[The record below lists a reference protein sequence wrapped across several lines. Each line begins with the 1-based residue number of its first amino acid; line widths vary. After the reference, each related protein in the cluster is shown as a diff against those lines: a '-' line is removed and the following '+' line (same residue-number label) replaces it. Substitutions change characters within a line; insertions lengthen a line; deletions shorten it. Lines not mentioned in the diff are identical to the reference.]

1 MAPSV
6 PAVIRTAVSAAQR
19 VAKSSRAV
27 IGIRDFATA
36 NESTD
41 GTCLSL
47 LFSNG
52 AAGCVFVCVSS

>member
-6 PAVIRTAVSAAQR
+6 PAVTRTAVSAAQR

-27 IGIRDFATA
+27 IGIRDFATS

-41 GTCLSL
+41 GTCLSFVL
-47 LFSNG
+47 SQTGLPG
-52 AAGCVFVCVSS
+52 VCVSS

>member
-6 PAVIRTAVSAAQR
+6 PAVSRTIVSTLR
-19 VAKSSRAV
+19 IPKSRAV

-41 GTCLSL
+41 GTYTSFLDW
-47 LFSNG
+47 
-52 AAGCVFVCVSS
+52 GCWVCHLEREGV